1 MPKEKCN
8 KHWLCNH
15 KAKILRIGFNSSW
28 YFWSMTES
36 KKTNELFYFFYQN
49 LYREKFP
56 PFYSSWGIH
65 CKKHKLSKGSNTN
78 TVFLCRP
85 HTQRRFSVPCLVL
98 KWQNWTATPG
108 QKRWETRQ
116 TNRWKD
122 GANELRREGSRT
134 MERCED
140 VTVSDRRDHN
150 GGKEGQVKGWRGN
163 QRKETWRDREAE
175 ERDPSFI
182 LQSLWQFS
190 ETAGERE
197 NKERR
202 GREREGEI
210 ESASADYLSASV
222 INVETRILLG
232 VCVFVCVC
240 LKALWHRP
248 TAFECPRKLE
258 VTAITSCLSVH
269 ILPLDRLFTCRL
281 SSFVCLLLSSILW
294 LFHFFC
300 FFLLL

>member
-15 KAKILRIGFNSSW
+15 KAKILTIGFNSSW

-36 KKTNELFYFFYQN
+36 KKTNEVLYFFYQN

-150 GGKEGQVKGWRGN
+150 REEKRDRWRDGEETKEKRHGGTGKR
-163 QRKETWRDREAE
+163 RKETHLSFCNPYDSFQRQLEKEKTRREE
-175 ERDPSFI
+175 
-182 LQSLWQFS
+182 
-190 ETAGERE
+190 GERE
-197 NKERR
+197 KER
-202 GREREGEI
+202 
-210 ESASADYLSASV
+210 
-222 INVETRILLG
+222 
-232 VCVFVCVC
+232 
-240 LKALWHRP
+240 
-248 TAFECPRKLE
+248 
-258 VTAITSCLSVH
+258 
-269 ILPLDRLFTCRL
+269 
-281 SSFVCLLLSSILW
+281 
-294 LFHFFC
+294 
-300 FFLLL
+300 